1 MISFFFDTSI
11 YSYQKT
17 SSSVRKNSDF
27 WTALNRLVTLDATV
41 FRSSHSL
48 MFYKKG
54 VRKAFANIQKKKL
67 LCWSIIS
74 NKVAGLQSGN
84 LLKKKFRHRCFT
96 SPTHLRYPPHSR
108 YLADLFFLFHFF
120 YCTIYNQNSHSETD
134 SGLVKLG
141 VMTNVFFHNQQH
153 EIKIKQL
160 ICVKQISLGSS
171 VAIEINVS
179 ILVYE
184 KTWKPAFT
192 EN

>member
-27 WTALNRLVTLDATV
+27 WKALNRLVTLDATV

-84 LLKKKFRHRCFT
+84 LLKKKFRHRCFHVT
-96 SPTHLRYPPHSR
+96 HAPTLSTT
-108 YLADLFFLFHFF
+108 LTLFNRFVFF
-120 YCTIYNQNSHSETD
+120 YFT
-134 SGLVKLG
+134 
-141 VMTNVFFHNQQH
+141 FFTVPYI
-153 EIKIKQL
+153 IKI
-160 ICVKQISLGSS
+160 
-171 VAIEINVS
+171 AIQRRIQG
-179 ILVYE
+179 
-184 KTWKPAFT
+184 
-192 EN
+192 